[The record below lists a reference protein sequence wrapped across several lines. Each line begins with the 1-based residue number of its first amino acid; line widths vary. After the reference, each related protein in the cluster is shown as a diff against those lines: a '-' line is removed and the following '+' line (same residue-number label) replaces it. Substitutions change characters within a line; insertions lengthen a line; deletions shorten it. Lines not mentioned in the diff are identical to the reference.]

1 MTSVEETLF
10 MMFTKVWVI
19 ILRRCINIAPKKKLH
34 VLKNNKP
41 FLMVHDRYCVDE
53 YIKRCTKCQRHLAM
67 PNNVKPELRS
77 ENFCLFECDEATWC
91 RSFPPN

>member
-1 MTSVEETLF
+1 
-10 MMFTKVWVI
+10 
-19 ILRRCINIAPKKKLH
+19 
-34 VLKNNKP
+34 
-41 FLMVHDRYCVDE
+41 MVHDRYCVDE

-67 PNNVKPELRS
+67 PNNVNPELRS